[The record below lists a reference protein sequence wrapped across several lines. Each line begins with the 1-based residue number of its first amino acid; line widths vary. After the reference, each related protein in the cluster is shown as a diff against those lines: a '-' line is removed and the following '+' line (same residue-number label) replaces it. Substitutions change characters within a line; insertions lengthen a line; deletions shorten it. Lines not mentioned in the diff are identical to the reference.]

1 MAETNPGASK
11 MEHRLVVLHFF
22 SQRTSSRRKRLI
34 QEWVRSTI
42 HRCARYPGIDAFS
55 YRANASERCIP
66 TRPLVPE
73 CRIVVSLIRAQMLRV
88 LFVRFRSWCNCLRQ
102 RVLSSFISWRFA
114 PSTTTPKGC
123 RVHPS
128 TDSVSRH
135 ACRDPSD

>member
-34 QEWVRSTI
+34 QEWVVRPSI
-42 HRCARYPGIDAFS
+42 AVPGI
-55 YRANASERCIP
+55 
-66 TRPLVPE
+66 PE
-73 CRIVVSLIRAQMLRV
+73 SMPSLTARTQVKDVSQLGHLFPNDRIVVSLIRVQILRV

-102 RVLSSFISWRFA
+102 RGLEHFHIMEIRPIYNDA
-114 PSTTTPKGC
+114 
-123 RVHPS
+123 VHPA